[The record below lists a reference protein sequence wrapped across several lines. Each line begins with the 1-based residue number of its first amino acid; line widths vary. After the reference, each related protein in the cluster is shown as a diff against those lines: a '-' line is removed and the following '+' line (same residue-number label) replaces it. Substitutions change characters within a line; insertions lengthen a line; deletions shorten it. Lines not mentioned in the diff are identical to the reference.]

1 MARKKRTSP
10 VIERAETRAAGI
22 DSIDKALDLGNN
34 LTQPAFKAKVKEAR
48 DKLNAYN
55 TLLSETD
62 ATLSQL
68 ETLEGTVSDLCD
80 RMLKGVGSRFGRESD
95 EYEKAGGTRK
105 SDIRR
110 TPRKKAA

>member
-10 VIERAETRAAGI
+10 AIERAETRAAGI

-34 LTQPAFKAKVKEAR
+34 LTQPAFKAKVKEGR

-62 ATLSQL
+62 STLNQL
-68 ETLEGTVSDLCD
+68 EALEANISDLSD
-80 RMLKGVGSRFGRESD
+80 RMLKGVASRFGGDSN